1 METRCGAVIRI
12 TKMTIIAHLGRPRR
26 VAPAPAASR
35 FGQAVPF
42 ERSHALLWSASRRD
56 DPEIKWLRDRLRP
69 LVASRV
75 AGFRAGEPA
84 AKRAG

>member
-12 TKMTIIAHLGRPRR
+12 TKMTIIRTPWP
-26 VAPAPAASR
+26 APAACASSAASR